1 MWYRVVLLQ
10 PKGPQLRSSPLQ
22 EPHILL
28 VYLVQFQFKVW
39 GKVLTA
45 SVLQLLKTYV
55 AEFAPNLILVTHTT
69 VDFFPGLEMTPVH
82 FI

>member
-1 MWYRVVLLQ
+1 
-10 PKGPQLRSSPLQ
+10 
-22 EPHILL
+22 
-28 VYLVQFQFKVW
+28 VQFQFKVW